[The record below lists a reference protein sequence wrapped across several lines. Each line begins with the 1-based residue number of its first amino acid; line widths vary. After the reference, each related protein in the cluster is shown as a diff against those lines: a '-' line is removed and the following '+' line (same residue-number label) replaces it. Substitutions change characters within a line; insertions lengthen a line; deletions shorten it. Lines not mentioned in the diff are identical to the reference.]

1 MLWELDEPNLRAES
15 HIRNGGDGAIGDEH
29 VSDTSVALFSH
40 GSPGG
45 MWAAVYRL
53 AGVLKKTSKNQ
64 PDRPYADT
72 PGHHTPVC
80 GVPIGGG
87 PT

>member
-1 MLWELDEPNLRAES
+1 
-15 HIRNGGDGAIGDEH
+15 
-29 VSDTSVALFSH
+29 VALFSH

-64 PDRPYADT
+64 PDRPHADT